1 MASKLVRSSDE
12 AQVLGV
18 CAGIAHTYDVDVS
31 IVRIVIFCTLWFSG
45 IGIIPYLLAYLI
57 LPTASTRRSSLRVR
71 S

>member
-18 CAGIAHTYDVDVS
+18 CAGIAHTYDVDIS
-31 IVRIVIFCTLWFSG
+31 IVRIVTFCTLWFSG
-45 IGIIPYLLAYLI
+45 MGLIPYLLAYVI
-57 LPTASTRRSSLRVR
+57 LPTASTRRSRLPIR